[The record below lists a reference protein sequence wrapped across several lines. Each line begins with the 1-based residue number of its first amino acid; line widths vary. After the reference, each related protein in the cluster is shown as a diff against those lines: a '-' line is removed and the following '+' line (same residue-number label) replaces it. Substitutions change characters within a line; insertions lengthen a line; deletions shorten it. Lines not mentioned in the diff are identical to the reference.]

1 MSRLLRPIALLLLG
15 VLAARAEEPSGEE
28 RVRAILEKVVCA
40 SFTASVSD
48 GPQLAESLQTALRGA
63 PGGESLNIL
72 WLPADA
78 ALPGTPIALDLKG
91 LRAHELLST
100 ACRKAGIFWGLRN
113 GNVVLDRA
121 PVPGT
126 LWMAVEMANFSP
138 FTFGARERATLDPAS
153 IEADARLADIFRGFL
168 QGKALRP
175 GEDLLAHVEPI
186 LSRVMLT
193 TSEEYFPRLRD
204 VVRTLGWGPH
214 QIGITSTWVAYPAAT
229 IEKALSAATR
239 PALSQ
244 EELMNLY
251 AGPDKKI
258 LYSQSVV
265 SMSGVNA
272 VTESVDEII
281 YPTQFDGSFVEILG
295 FRDQRCTP
303 VNVVIPGAFETRQ
316 VGAILN
322 VTPTIDPDNETT
334 NLVLLPEIAELVDW
348 QIYGYQTQ
356 PPPGAP
362 VVPGSHMPQPVFR
375 SNNITTTVQ
384 LRDGSTLVLSGG
396 RNPKSGDYLYCYITA
411 KLLDTAG
418 KPLR

>member
-15 VLAARAEEPSGEE
+15 VLAARAEEPAGEE

-48 GPQLAESLQTALRGA
+48 GPQLAESLQTALRGS

-78 ALPGTPIALDLKG
+78 ALPGTPVTLDLKG

-113 GNVVLDRA
+113 GTIVLDRA
-121 PVPGT
+121 AVPGT
-126 LWMAVEMANFSP
+126 LWMIADPA
-138 FTFGARERATLDPAS
+138 TFGPFAYQKPSSIEPTS
-153 IEADARLADIFRGFL
+153 IEADARLAEIFRGFL
-168 QGKALRP
+168 QGTALRQ
-175 GEDLLAHVEPI
+175 GEKLYAHYESY
-186 LSRVMLT
+186 LCRVMLT
-193 TSEEYFPRLRD
+193 TSEEYLPRLRD
-204 VVRTLGWGPH
+204 VVRTMGLAPR
-214 QIGITSTWVAYPAAT
+214 QVSITSTWVAFPAAT
-229 IEKALSAATR
+229 IEKALSAASR

-251 AGPDKKI
+251 TGPDKKI
-258 LYSQSVV
+258 LYAQSVV
-265 SMSGVNA
+265 TMSGVNA

-281 YPTQFDGSFVEILG
+281 YPTEFEASVGEHKRLTG
-295 FRDQRCTP
+295 KPRTP
-303 VNVVIPGAFETRQ
+303 VDIVVAGGFETRRI
-316 VGAILN
+316 GAILN
-322 VTPTIDPDNETT
+322 VTPTINGDNETAG
-334 NLVLLPEIAELVDW
+334 LVLLPEIAELVDW
-348 QIYGYQTQ
+348 QYYGYHAN
-356 PPPGAP
+356 PAPEAP

-375 SNNITTTVQ
+375 SYNVTTTVQ
-384 LRDGSTLVLSGG
+384 LLDGSTLVLSGG
-396 RNPKSGDYLYCYITA
+396 RNPKTGEYLYCYITA